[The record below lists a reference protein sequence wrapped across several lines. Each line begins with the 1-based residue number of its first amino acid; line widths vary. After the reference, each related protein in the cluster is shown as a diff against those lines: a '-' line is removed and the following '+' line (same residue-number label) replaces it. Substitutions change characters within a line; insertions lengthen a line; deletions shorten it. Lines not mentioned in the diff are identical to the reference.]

1 MNTFESKL
9 IEENQKLLKK
19 LDQQAQLLAQKEE
32 KINKLQLKMMEQT
45 DKIDTLIEQVEFLSK
60 KLFGSSS
67 EKTKVDPG
75 QLTLFGD
82 PVLEEPLTKDEPT
95 EEITYRR
102 RKTSGRKA
110 ELTKD
115 LPIEEVHCELHGEDC
130 TCDHCGQAMKP
141 MGKKVVR
148 EEVCFVPA
156 RLYKKVYISH
166 AYECDCHDPNLEAKS
181 IRCAEV
187 PKGPIQRSLAGPT
200 TLAWLFHQKFE
211 LGLPTYR
218 QEKEWSSYGLEVS
231 RKTLSN
237 WIIRA
242 SFDWLEPLYKLFL
255 DKLCQQEVLHA
266 DETYYQIL
274 NRSDGK
280 PATSEARIWL
290 IRTIKDV
297 SHPIVFYHADLTRA
311 KSVIL
316 ELLRS
321 FKGWLHCDGY
331 IAYKDLPNVTTVGCW
346 AHARRKFQE
355 VSTEHGKAKQAVHF
369 CNQIFRLERE
379 LIHLSPEERQIQR
392 ESKIRPI
399 IESFYQFIEG
409 IRTVK
414 GKLQTAIVYAQNQR
428 RALTEFLSNGRLEIS
443 NNLAEQAIRPVVVGR
458 KNYLFSTSVKGAQA
472 NAMAYTLIET
482 AKANGLNVYRYLT
495 YLFEKLPNCEFLVNP
510 QLLGD
515 FLPWS
520 KIIQENCK

>member
-1 MNTFESKL
+1 
-9 IEENQKLLKK
+9 
-19 LDQQAQLLAQKEE
+19 
-32 KINKLQLKMMEQT
+32 
-45 DKIDTLIEQVEFLSK
+45 
-60 KLFGSSS
+60 
-67 EKTKVDPG
+67 
-75 QLTLFGD
+75 
-82 PVLEEPLTKDEPT
+82 
-95 EEITYRR
+95 
-102 RKTSGRKA
+102 
-110 ELTKD
+110 
-115 LPIEEVHCELHGEDC
+115 
-130 TCDHCGQAMKP
+130 

-166 AYECDCHDPNLEAKS
+166 AYECDCHDPNFETKS
-181 IRCAEV
+181 IHFAEV
-187 PKGPIQRSLAGPT
+187 PKGPIQRSLSGPT

-211 LGLPTYR
+211 LGLPTYL

-237 WIIRA
+237 WSILA
-242 SFDWLEPLYKLFL
+242 SFDWIEPLYKLFL
-255 DKLCQQEVLHA
+255 AKLRQQKVLHA

-290 IRTIKDV
+290 IRTIKDA

-321 FKGWLHCDGY
+321 FKRWLHCDGY
-331 IAYKDLPNVTTVGCW
+331 VAYKDLPNITTVGCW
-346 AHARRKFQE
+346 AHTRRKFQE
-355 VSTEHGKAKQAVHF
+355 VSTEHGKAKQAVDF

-379 LIHLSPEERQIQR
+379 LVHLSPEERQIQR

-399 IESFYQFIEG
+399 IESFYKFIG
-409 IRTVK
+409 GLRTVK
-414 GKLQTAIVYAQNQR
+414 GKLPTTIVYVQNQR

-482 AKANGLNVYRYLT
+482 AKANGL
-495 YLFEKLPNCEFLVNP
+495 K
-510 QLLGD
+510 
-515 FLPWS
+515 
-520 KIIQENCK
+520 

>member
-19 LDQQAQLLAQKEE
+19 LDQQTQLLTSYDQKIFEQDQT
-32 KINKLQLKMMEQT
+32 IQQLT
-45 DKIDTLIEQVEFLSK
+45 EQVEFLSK

-255 DKLCQQEVLHA
+255 DKLRQQEVLHA

-331 IAYKDLPNVTTVGCW
+331 IAYKDLPNVTTVG
-346 AHARRKFQE
+346 
-355 VSTEHGKAKQAVHF
+355 
-369 CNQIFRLERE
+369 
-379 LIHLSPEERQIQR
+379 P
-392 ESKIRPI
+392 
-399 IESFYQFIEG
+399 
-409 IRTVK
+409 
-414 GKLQTAIVYAQNQR
+414 
-428 RALTEFLSNGRLEIS
+428 
-443 NNLAEQAIRPVVVGR
+443 
-458 KNYLFSTSVKGAQA
+458 
-472 NAMAYTLIET
+472 
-482 AKANGLNVYRYLT
+482 
-495 YLFEKLPNCEFLVNP
+495 LPFT
-510 QLLGD
+510 
-515 FLPWS
+515 
-520 KIIQENCK
+520 K